1 MFIEERIY
9 GIRKNKLR
17 LVIRL
22 LMITSL
28 FLLTIKPLLSQTP
41 ILDRKVSFTEQTTT
55 VRELLSELSKAGG
68 FTFSYGKEVPLD
80 KQIHVTDKSQSIRTH
95 LDEIFLGDS
104 LSYIEKSK
112 KILIVPS
119 HQSTPKV
126 IPQQIIK
133 GRIVD
138 LDSKMPL
145 VGVNVVLGSEGP
157 LTGAVTDEQGY
168 FRFEEVPIGRH
179 DLQCSY
185 VGFEPQN
192 ISNFLVTS
200 GKEQVINLEMEESV
214 IILKEVKVLSRDYQS
229 KPINELTVVSGRSFS
244 AYEVENIP
252 GSLSDISRAALSF
265 PGVVTTNDGQNHMV
279 IRGNSPKGLQWRLE
293 GIELPNL
300 NHFAE
305 VGSSGGGV
313 NVISNNMLASSDF
326 LTGAFPAEYGNA
338 LSGVFDL
345 RLRTGN
351 NEKHEQTIQVGLIG
365 TEVMV
370 EGPLS
375 KSSNTTYI
383 AQYRYSTLKLI
394 QKLGAKLQSVPDF
407 QDLSFKIYHPTE
419 KMGVFSLFGIGG
431 LSHEEGESGYVWNSN
446 MATVGVSNIY
456 SFDPKTFIKSVIAF
470 SGRNYT
476 WDDEYNKGTTET
488 PFNQIWN
495 TDITDYTVKGSFTFN
510 RKINSKHKLKAGIIY
525 EMAYNDSYMG
535 WYSDTL
541 YNWYS
546 DPDHPEFG
554 NQEFTNSLVNSKENA
569 ATLQTYLNWK
579 YRITEG
585 LTLNTG
591 AHFLQFYLN
600 NNYSIEP
607 RVSMQWEMHPRHIL
621 SAGFGIHSRKESMT
635 FYTGEKTLFDGAV
648 IQPNI
653 DLELSKAQHYV
664 LGYHFLISDYIHLKA
679 EAYYQHMYDIPA
691 YPFPPYFSSIN
702 FDYGFEGNVLTNYG
716 TAYNKG
722 IEMTL
727 EKYLSKGYHFILNGT
742 LYDSKYKTKT
752 GELLHTKYDGSYAS
766 NGLIGREFKVGKG
779 KQNSIAISTRY
790 ILIGGMRYLPINR
803 EQSLAEGQQVRY
815 WDDGYSEKADDYFRI
830 DLQFKFRRNKP
841 RYTAE
846 WSIDLMNI
854 TNRENMLVE
863 YWDSSI
869 RDYRIEYQNPI
880 LAFLNYRI
888 QF

>member
-1 MFIEERIY
+1 MLIVKRKY
-9 GIRKNKLR
+9 GKGGNRPGLTIH
-17 LVIRL
+17 L
-22 LMITSL
+22 LLIASFL
-28 FLLTIKPLLSQTP
+28 LLTIKPVLSQTP
-41 ILDRKVSFTEQTTT
+41 ILDRKVRFTEQTTT
-55 VRELLSELSKAGG
+55 VRVLLSELSEAGG
-68 FTFSYGKEVPLD
+68 FSFSYGKDVPLD

-95 LDEIFLGDS
+95 LDEIFHGDS
-104 LSYIEKSK
+104 LEYIEKGK
-112 KILIVPS
+112 KILIVPN
-119 HQSTPKV
+119 QQKIKKA
-126 IPQQIIK
+126 IPQQTIK

-145 VGVNVVLGSEGP
+145 VGVNVILGSEDP
-157 LTGAVTDEQGY
+157 LTGVITDDQGY
-168 FRFEEVPIGRH
+168 FKFEEVPIGRH
-179 DLQCSY
+179 DIQCSY
-185 VGFEPQN
+185 IGYEPQI
-192 ISNFLVTS
+192 ISNLLVNS
-200 GKEQVINLEMEESV
+200 GKEQVLNFEMEESV
-214 IILKEVKVLSRDYQS
+214 INLEEVKVISGSYQS
-229 KPINELTVVSGRSFS
+229 KPINELTVISGRSFS

-293 GIELPNL
+293 GIEIPNL

-351 NEKHEQTIQVGLIG
+351 NEKHEQTFQLGLMG

-370 EGPLS
+370 EGPLI

-383 AQYRYSTLKLI
+383 AQYRYSTLKII
-394 QKLGAKLQSVPDF
+394 QKMGANLHSVPDF
-407 QDLSFKIYHPTE
+407 QDLSFKIYHPT
-419 KMGVFSLFGIGG
+419 KKLGVFSIFGIGG
-431 LSHEEGESGYVWNSN
+431 LSHEEGENGYIWNSN
-446 MATVGVSNIY
+446 MATAGVSNTY
-456 SFDPKTFIKSVIAF
+456 SVNPNTYIRSVIAF
-470 SGRNYT
+470 SGRRYT
-476 WDDEYNKGTTET
+476 WDDEYNMGTPET
-488 PFNQIWN
+488 PINQVWN
-495 TDITDYTVKGSFTFN
+495 TDITDYTVKGSVSFN
-510 RKINSKHKLKAGIIY
+510 RKFNSKHKLKAGIIY

-546 DPDHPEFG
+546 DPNHPGFG
-554 NQEFTNSLVNSKENA
+554 NQEYEYAYVDSKENA
-569 ATLQTYLNWK
+569 ATLQAYLNWK

-585 LTLNTG
+585 ITLNTG
-591 AHFLQFYLN
+591 AHFIQFYLN
-600 NNYSIEP
+600 NNFSLEP
-607 RVSMQWEMHPRHIL
+607 RLGLQWEIHPRHVL

-635 FYTGEKTLFDGAV
+635 LYTGKMTLFDGAV

-653 DLELSKAQHYV
+653 DLELAKAQHYV
-664 LGYHFLISDYIHLKA
+664 LGYHMQISNFIHLKT
-679 EAYYQHMYDIPA
+679 EVYYQYLYDIPA

-702 FDYGFEGNVLTNYG
+702 FDYGFEGNILTNYG

-727 EKYLSKGYHFILNGT
+727 EKQLSRGYHFILNGT
-742 LYDSKYKTKT
+742 LYDSKYKTKK
-752 GELLHTKYDGSYAS
+752 GDLFHTKYDGSFAS

-779 KQNSIAISTRY
+779 KQNIITLSARY
-790 ILIGGMRYLPINR
+790 LLIGGMRYLPIDR
-803 EQSLAEGQQVRY
+803 EQSLADGQQVRY
-815 WDDGYSEKADDYFRI
+815 WDQGFSEKADDYFRI
-830 DLQFKFRRNKP
+830 DIQFKFRRNKP
-841 RYTAE
+841 RYTGE

-854 TNRENMLVE
+854 TNRQNMLVE

-869 RDYRIEYQNPI
+869 RDYRIEYQNPLLPFI
-880 LAFLNYRI
+880 SYRI

>member
-1 MFIEERIY
+1 MSIEKSTY
-9 GIRKNKLR
+9 GIKKNKSR
-17 LVIRL
+17 LVFRL
-22 LMITSL
+22 LIITSL
-28 FLLTIKPLLSQTP
+28 FILAINPVFSQTP
-41 ILDRKVSFTEQTTT
+41 ILDRKVAFPEQTTT
-55 VRELLSELSKAGG
+55 VRELLGELSKAGS

-80 KQIHVTDKSQSIRTH
+80 KQVHVTEKSESIRTH
-95 LDEIFLGDS
+95 LDEIFQGDS
-104 LSYIEKSK
+104 LSYIEKGK

-119 HQSTPKV
+119 HQLTPKIV
-126 IPQQIIK
+126 PQQTIK

-138 LDSKMPL
+138 LDSKIPL

-157 LTGAVTDEQGY
+157 LTGAITDEQGY

-185 VGFEPQN
+185 VGYEPQI

-200 GKEQVINLEMEESV
+200 GKEQVFNMEMEESV
-214 IILKEVKVLSRDYQS
+214 IDLEEVKVLSKDYQS
-229 KPINELTVVSGRSFS
+229 KPINELTMVSGRSFS

-252 GSLSDISRAALSF
+252 GSFSDISRAALSF
-265 PGVVTTNDGQNHMV
+265 PGVVSTNDGQNHMV

-305 VGSSGGGV
+305 VGASGGGV

-326 LTGAFPAEYGNA
+326 LTGAFTAEYGNA

-365 TEVMV
+365 TEVMA
-370 EGPLS
+370 EGPIS

-394 QKLGAKLQSVPDF
+394 QKLGANLASVPDF
-407 QDLSFKIYHPTE
+407 QDLSFKIYHPTK

-431 LSHEEGESGYVWNSN
+431 LSHEEGESGYIWNSN
-446 MATVGVSNIY
+446 MATMGLSNTY
-456 SFDPKTFIKSVIAF
+456 SINSKTFIKSVIAF
-470 SGRNYT
+470 SGRKYT
-476 WDDEYNKGTTET
+476 WDEEYNMGSSET
-488 PFNQIWN
+488 PINQAWN
-495 TDITDYTVKGSFTFN
+495 SDISDYTVKGSIALN

-541 YNWYS
+541 FNWYS
-546 DPDHPEFG
+546 DPNHPGFG
-554 NQEFTNSLVNSKENA
+554 TLEFTNYLVDSKQNA
-569 ATLQTYLNWK
+569 ATLQTFLNWK
-579 YRITEG
+579 YRITDG

-635 FYTGEKTLFDGAV
+635 LYTGEKTLFDGAV

-653 DLELSKAQHYV
+653 NLELSKAQHYV
-664 LGYHFLISDYIHLKA
+664 LGYHMLISDHIHLKA
-679 EAYYQHMYDIPA
+679 EAYYQYLYDIPA
-691 YPFPPYFSSIN
+691 YPFPPYYSSIN

-727 EKYLSKGYHFILNGT
+727 EKYLSRGYHFILNGT
-742 LYDSKYKTKT
+742 LYESKYRTKK
-752 GELLHTKYDGSYAS
+752 GDLLHTKYDGSYAS
-766 NGLIGREFKVGKG
+766 NGLIGREFRVGKG
-779 KQNSIAISTRY
+779 KQNSIVISTRY

-803 EQSLAEGQQVRY
+803 EQSLAEGRQVRY
-815 WDDGYSEKADDYFRI
+815 WDDGFSEKADDYFRI

-846 WSIDLMNI
+846 WSVDMMNLS
-854 TNRENMLVE
+854 NRQNMLVE

-869 RDYRIEYQNPI
+869 RDFSVEYQNPI
-880 LAFLNYRI
+880 LVFINYRI
-888 QF
+888 QL